1 MDDERDI
8 SIFWW
13 PVRLVSEF
21 RVHLIV
27 ATVIGTV
34 WCAGW
39 VRAVQ
44 SKWSNETLNLPPLVM
59 SDWAPR
65 ARTTG
70 QPPQDAD
77 AKPETSAAPTDELA
91 PSPVKKLA
99 RRVRPSSPLATLR
112 DGVD

>member
-13 PVRLVSEF
+13 PVRLISEF

-39 VRAVQ
+39 ARAVQ

-59 SDWAPR
+59 ADWAPR
-65 ARTTG
+65 PHTTG
-70 QPPQDAD
+70 QPAQDAD
-77 AKPETSAAPTDELA
+77 SKAEELPA
-91 PSPVKKLA
+91 SPVKKLA

-112 DGVD
+112 DSVD

>member
-13 PVRLVSEF
+13 PVRFISEF

-27 ATVIGTV
+27 AMVIGTV

-39 VRAVQ
+39 ARAVR

-59 SDWAPR
+59 ADWTRGSHTTRQR
-65 ARTTG
+65 AEDT
-70 QPPQDAD
+70 D
-77 AKPETSAAPTDELA
+77 AKTETSPSQTDELA
-91 PSPVKKLA
+91 APDVKRVA
-99 RRVRPSSPLATLR
+99 RRVRPYSPLATLR